1 MAGRGNTIHD
11 VARKAGVSISTV
23 SKAFNNR
30 VDLSAETRARVLA
43 AAADLHFVPNALIRS
58 LRRGSTKTI
67 GVYTGWGVHVD
78 TTHDITGQVAKGI
91 ADGMSATGYDALH
104 YSNMPGRTPAAIAAT
119 FLDGRIDGVITA
131 PMDVDDA
138 GLSALVDFGLPPLV
152 LYQRDLPDG
161 VGYVAVDNH
170 QGIQAAMDH
179 LFDLGHRRI
188 AFYAPFYTYDYQ
200 ERMES
205 YREAHRKRGMEPD
218 PALCLSHQ
226 GPMIMSELLRSP
238 VEAACDRFLCVADP
252 PTALVAA
259 DDNLA
264 FLWIEELERRG
275 MDVPR
280 RMSVVGFDDV
290 AAAGLPPGLSTVRQP
305 AGLVGRMAVEFV
317 AKTIAG
323 APGSEARVVLP
334 VEFIPR
340 GTTAAP
346 PAARG

>member
-1 MAGRGNTIHD
+1 MASRGNTIHD

-78 TTHDITGQVAKGI
+78 TTHDITGQLAKGI

-104 YSNMPGRTPAAIAAT
+104 YSDMPGRTPTTIAAT
-119 FLDGRIDGVITA
+119 FLDGRIDGVIAA
-131 PMDVDDA
+131 PMDVDTD
-138 GLSALVDFGLPPLV
+138 GLKALVDFGLPPLV

-161 VGYVAVDNH
+161 VGFVAVDNH

-179 LFDLGHRRI
+179 LFELGHRRI
-188 AFYAPFYTYDYQ
+188 AFYAPFRTYDYL
-200 ERMES
+200 ERMEG
-205 YREAHRKRGMEPD
+205 YVAAFRKRGIEPD
-218 PALCLSHQ
+218 PALCLFNQ
-226 GPMIMSELLRSP
+226 GPSFGSELLRSP
-238 VEAACDRFLCVADP
+238 IGAVCDQLLGLADR
-252 PTALVAA
+252 PTAVVAA

-264 FLWIEELERRG
+264 FLWIEEFERRG
-275 MDVPR
+275 IHVPAQV
-280 RMSVVGFDDV
+280 SVVGFDDV
-290 AAAGLPPGLSTVRQP
+290 EAAMRPPGLTTVRQP

-317 AKTIAG
+317 SKMIAG
-323 APGSEARVVLP
+323 TPGSEARAVLP
-334 VEFIPR
+334 VEFIQR
-340 GTTAAP
+340 GTTAP
-346 PAARG
+346 PPKAS